1 MQGRQPAEERTLV
14 DIDETLVAEAA
25 TGNREAFDELVR
37 RYHSRVYQLVRILTS
52 GDADAEDLVQ
62 DTFVRAYRAVGRFR
76 GDSTFRTWLHR
87 IAVNVVRTHAA
98 RRSSRSDRRPLR
110 GTRDASPDT
119 GSADEPHEIG
129 SVASSED
136 LENDVVR
143 RRMIDQA
150 LARLPPDVRLLIT
163 LRDVQG
169 LEYREI
175 SLITGLP
182 IGTVESR
189 LFRGRRRIRPML
201 EPLVAKCAPSVTPKK
216 RKSVR

>member
-1 MQGRQPAEERTLV
+1 V
-14 DIDETLVAEAA
+14 DVDETLVAQAA
-25 TGNREAFDELVR
+25 RGDREAFDELVR
-37 RYHSRVYQLVRILTS
+37 RYQSRLFQLVRILTS
-52 GDADAEDLVQ
+52 GDAEAEDLVQ

-98 RRSSRSDRRPLR
+98 RRSSRGGRRPPAYSAR
-110 GTRDASPDT
+110 GEPLDPDR
-119 GSADEPHEIG
+119 GDDEAAIGRVAAD
-129 SVASSED
+129 ED
-136 LENDVVR
+136 LENAVVQ

-150 LARLPPDVRLLIT
+150 LARLPAELRLLIT

-175 SLITGLP
+175 ARITGLP

-189 LFRGRRRIRPML
+189 IFRGRRRLRPML
-201 EPLVAKCAPSVTPKK
+201 EPLLARSAP
-216 RKSVR
+216 RREH

>member
-1 MQGRQPAEERTLV
+1 MDV
-14 DIDETLVAEAA
+14 DETLVAKAA

-37 RYHSRVYQLVRILTS
+37 RYQSRMYQLIRILTS

-98 RRSSRSDRRPLR
+98 RQSSRSDRRPLR
-110 GTRDASPDT
+110 YARGASPDT
-119 GSADEPHEIG
+119 ECGDEPSEIAR
-129 SVASSED
+129 VASDED

-189 LFRGRRRIRPML
+189 LFRGRRRLRPML
-201 EPLVAKCAPSVTPKK
+201 EPLLGTCASATPKK

>member
-1 MQGRQPAEERTLV
+1 V
-14 DIDETLVAEAA
+14 DIDETLVAQAA

-37 RYHSRVYQLVRILTS
+37 RYHSRIFQLVSILTS

-62 DTFVRAYRAVGRFR
+62 DTFVRAYRAVGQFR
-76 GDSTFRTWLHR
+76 GESTFRTWLHR

-98 RRSSRSDRRPLR
+98 RRSSRGDRRPPR
-110 GTRDASPDT
+110 YARDASPDT
-119 GSADEPHEIG
+119 GYADEPSDIG
-129 SVASSED
+129 SVASAED

-201 EPLVAKCAPSVTPKK
+201 EPLLAKCASSVTPKK
-216 RKSVR
+216 RKSVL

>member
-1 MQGRQPAEERTLV
+1 
-14 DIDETLVAEAA
+14 
-25 TGNREAFDELVR
+25 
-37 RYHSRVYQLVRILTS
+37 LVRILTN

-87 IAVNVVRTHAA
+87 IAVNVVRSHVT
-98 RRSSRSDRRPLR
+98 RRSGRGDRRTLR
-110 GTRDASPDT
+110 YARGASLDMDRDDEQSEIEDLA
-119 GSADEPHEIG
+119 AD
-129 SVASSED
+129 ED
-136 LENDVVR
+136 LENAVVR
-143 RRMIDQA
+143 RRTIDQA
-150 LARLPPDVRLLIT
+150 LAQLPPEVRLLIT

-189 LFRGRRRIRPML
+189 IFRGRRRLRPML
-201 EPLVAKCAPSVTPKK
+201 EPLLARSVSRGNPTGRLAISLQP
-216 RKSVR
+216 